1 MKKGVVI
8 TIIVIFA
15 VIIISV
21 VAYLIYKSSQK
32 KQLADAQNQLA
43 ALQAQLANPATTIP
57 EKANIITQIAELA
70 ALLQSSGVNLN
81 LNPNSNTNTN
91 TNTIPVVQP
100 PGFPVKKAT
109 GFNQLAQNLQK
120 GLNSKCGSK
129 LATDKNGNPDG
140 KFGALTEAALMKCYG
155 VKEADFALYNQI
167 IS

>member
-32 KQLADAQNQLA
+32 KNLADAQSQLLL
-43 ALQAQLANPATTIP
+43 LQAQLASPATTIP

-91 TNTIPVVQP
+91 TTSPAVQP
-100 PGFPVKKAT
+100 PGFPIKKAT
-109 GFNQLAQNLQK
+109 GFNILAQNLQK
-120 GLNSKCGSK
+120 GLNSKCNSK

-140 KFGALTEAALMKCYG
+140 KFGSLTEAALMKCYG
-155 VKEADFALYNQI
+155 VKEADFALYNLI